1 MDRLNDHINSLG
13 LSTNSRIG
21 LLGVSDSI
29 SIMAMP
35 GGEET
40 VFFDGIRD
48 KNYQVQIN
56 AKSKNQNLCFD
67 YLTVIYQNL
76 ERLESLESSNNSFD
90 FQKIEIRSLPNF
102 VGQDEQG
109 FFIWALSISAKITIY
124 GG

>member
-13 LSTNSRIG
+13 LFTNSRIG
-21 LLGVSDSI
+21 LLGASDSI

-40 VFFDGIRD
+40 IFFDGIRD

-67 YLTVIYQNL
+67 CLTVIYQNL
-76 ERLESLESSNNSFD
+76 ERLEGLESNNNSFD

-124 GG
+124 GE